1 MLKKPENY
9 EAIEVKEFDYTPI
22 ELGGHKLVIK
32 TAEEYTSATSGKSSI
47 KVVVDTTKTDK
58 QPNYFQAQF
67 DNDTRDNKKWSN
79 GATKYISLQDDEF
92 CERMLKTFITSVE
105 KSNLGFKFDWSKDVK
120 QLNGKF
126 IGGVFGIEEYV
137 NQNGEVKEARKL
149 TQFRSFDKVD
159 NVSIPKVKTLENG
172 YVSYDDYAESKENN
186 NANSTDPFKEFGDTV
201 EIDDNFLD

>member
-1 MLKKPENY
+1 MEQQNIFHYKMMNF
-9 EAIEVKEFDYTPI
+9 VKE
-22 ELGGHKLVIK
+22 
-32 TAEEYTSATSGKSSI
+32 
-47 KVVVDTTKTDK
+47 
-58 QPNYFQAQF
+58 
-67 DNDTRDNKKWSN
+67 
-79 GATKYISLQDDEF
+79 
-92 CERMLKTFITSVE
+92 CLKHLLHQLK

-172 YVSYDDYAESKENN
+172 YVSYDDYAERKENN
-186 NANSTDPFKEFGDTV
+186 NTNRTIHLATQLKLTIIS
-201 EIDDNFLD
+201 